1 MMVVMGWRDRRMG
14 RYGLMG
20 IEFYRM
26 RRFMGNGGGDS
37 LCNNVIMCLVSL
49 NCILK
54 MVMIKFVIC
63 ILQHKEI

>member
-1 MMVVMGWRDRRMG
+1 MGH
-14 RYGLMG
+14 YGLMG
-20 IEFYRM
+20 IEFYRI
-26 RRFMGNGGGDS
+26 RFMGNGGGDS
-37 LCNNVIMCLVSL
+37 LYNNVIMYLVSL